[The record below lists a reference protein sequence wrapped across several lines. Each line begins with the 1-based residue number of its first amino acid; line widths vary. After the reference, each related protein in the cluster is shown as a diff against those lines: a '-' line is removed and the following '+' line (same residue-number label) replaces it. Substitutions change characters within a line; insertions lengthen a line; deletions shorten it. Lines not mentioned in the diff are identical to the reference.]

1 VIGAGSLNRALAI
14 YVPTTVRSPTGV
26 EKNTFAKLT
35 TTWAERRSLSLKD
48 ATRAAGTDQSA
59 EAKFVIRYRQGI
71 DTSIQVECEGQRY
84 SVEAVDEIGNREGLA
99 LLVRAI

>member
-1 VIGAGSLNRALAI
+1 VISAGSLNRSIAI
-14 YVPTTVRSPTGV
+14 YGPVTTRSATGT
-26 EKNTFAKLT
+26 ERSSFAKLA
-35 TTWAERRSLSLKD
+35 TTWAERKSLSLKD
-48 ATRAAGTDQSA
+48 ATRAAGMEQSA

-71 DTSIQVECEGQRY
+71 TTSMQVECEGQRY

>member
-1 VIGAGSLNRALAI
+1 MIAAGSLNRSIAI
-14 YVPTTVRSPTGV
+14 YGPVTVRSPTGTESSSFIRLV
-26 EKNTFAKLT
+26 
-35 TTWAERRSLSLKD
+35 TTWAERKSLSLKD
-48 ATRAAGTDQSA
+48 ATRAAGMEQSA

-71 DTSIQVECEGQRY
+71 TTSMQIECDGQRY